1 MSKIAELS
9 YQYYPP
15 SQPNYIWHCPM
26 PPFYPWQGGWGKGST
41 ALNIF
46 QKTQLRPEFHS
57 YKEEGYHTVSRSG
70 HCAALLQSPG
80 PHPGH
85 QLLLFGGCDSAE
97 PEVAGHWSHGKI
109 KVLST
114 HILLRVEG
122 G

>member
-1 MSKIAELS
+1 MSKSLTPF
-9 YQYYPP
+9 QYYPSSQLNYMWPFPCLP
-15 SQPNYIWHCPM
+15 SIA
-26 PPFYPWQGGWGKGST
+26 GEGSGEKAVYST
-41 ALNIF
+41 YIF

-57 YKEEGYHTVSRSG
+57 FKEEGCHTASRSG

-85 QLLLFGGCDSAE
+85 QLLLFGGCNSAE

-114 HILLRVEG
+114 HISLRVERD
-122 G
+122 